1 MEEKNEEVVAIEGGI
16 TIKQVLEKQEFDL
29 KEMIKEIADVPVVY
43 RVRSASSDMIIRR
56 LGYNGFTVIYTI
68 SNRDGEIS
76 LDSSDETKDHI
87 AFHIE
92 RKGEVLPE
100 KAFYDISKQYSQQQ
114 IALKTYRLGAL

>member
-29 KEMIKEIADVPVVY
+29 HEIITHI
-43 RVRSASSDMIIRR
+43 SA
-56 LGYNGFTVIYTI
+56 LK